1 MLPHTSG
8 YFFRGKNMSNSN
20 KKKLKLGDLFSNPL
34 LIIFAVI
41 TLCVILTWFVTPG
54 AFDRVEEGGRTIVV
68 AGSYH
73 TLPKNPL
80 SLFDIF
86 RSIPYGL
93 VGAADM
99 MFMVLVVGGSLEV
112 YTRTGAID
120 IGITRVLKVSKKF
133 GGQLVL
139 AIIMLLFTI
148 LGGFLGWSEQ
158 IIPFVPLIIS
168 LCLAL
173 GYDSL
178 VGMAVCGFVNL
189 VAFSVSP
196 FAYATVG
203 ISQTIAELPMYSG
216 WQFRLLV
223 LIVMQALC
231 WTWILRY
238 SAKVKKDP
246 SKSYVKDID
255 VSSLRKDYTP
265 YESMKMT
272 LPQIIAIIILFISF
286 VVSIYGML
294 NLGWSTNEMAATF
307 LAGGIISGV
316 INRLSANDIT
326 DGLVTG
332 AKGAIMGAL
341 IIGVARGIQWIM
353 TEGQLID
360 PVVNTLANVLNG
372 YSAEVT
378 IIGIILVVF
387 LMDGLIASGSGKA
400 MALMPILIP
409 LADMLGMTRQSIV
422 LAYQLGD
429 GVANT
434 FWFTNGTMLI
444 YMSLSKVPLKKWYKF
459 VIPLEAVLLIA
470 QLIFAVIAVNIN
482 YGPF

>member
-1 MLPHTSG
+1 MGEKS
-8 YFFRGKNMSNSN
+8 
-20 KKKLKLGDLFSNPL
+20 KKKNWSEIFSNPL

-41 TLCVILTWFVTPG
+41 CFCVVMTWFVSPG
-54 AFDRVEEGGRTIVV
+54 AFDRVDMDGRTIVV

-73 TLPKNPL
+73 EVAKTPL

-93 VGAADM
+93 VGAADT
-99 MFMVLVVGGSLEV
+99 MFMILVVGGVMEV

-120 IGITRVLKVSKKF
+120 IGITRILKASGRFGSQAVLM
-133 GGQLVL
+133 LV
-139 AIIMLLFTI
+139 MFVFVI

-158 IIPFVPLIIS
+158 IIPFVPMIIS

-178 VGMAVCGFVNL
+178 VGMAACGFVNL

-196 FAYATVG
+196 FAYLTVG

-216 WQFRLLV
+216 WQFRLVV

-231 WTWILRY
+231 WIWVLRY
-238 SAKVKKDP
+238 AARVKKDP
-246 SKSYVKDID
+246 SKSYVAGID
-255 VSSLRKDYTP
+255 VTALKKDYTP
-265 YESMKMT
+265 YENKKMSIQ
-272 LPQIIAIIILFISF
+272 QIIAIIILFISF
-286 VVSIYGML
+286 MISIYGML
-294 NLGWSTNEMAATF
+294 NLGWSTNEMAAIF
-307 LAGGIISGV
+307 LAGGIIAGIV
-316 INRLSANDIT
+316 NRLSGPDIAN
-326 DGLVTG
+326 GLVEG
-332 AKGAIMGAL
+332 SKGAIMGAL
-341 IIGVARGIQWIM
+341 IIGVARGIQWVM
-353 TEGQLID
+353 TEGGLMD
-360 PVVNTLANVLNG
+360 PVVYSLSNMLDG
-372 YSAEVT
+372 YSPEVT
-378 IIGIILVVF
+378 VIGIIMMVF

-409 LADMLGMTRQSIV
+409 LADMLGITRQV
-422 LAYQLGD
+422 AVMAYQFGD

-444 YMSLSKVPLKKWYKF
+444 YLSLAKVPLKKWYKF
-459 VIPLEAVLLIA
+459 VLPLEAVLLITL
-470 QLIFAVIAVNIN
+470 LIFSIIAVKIN